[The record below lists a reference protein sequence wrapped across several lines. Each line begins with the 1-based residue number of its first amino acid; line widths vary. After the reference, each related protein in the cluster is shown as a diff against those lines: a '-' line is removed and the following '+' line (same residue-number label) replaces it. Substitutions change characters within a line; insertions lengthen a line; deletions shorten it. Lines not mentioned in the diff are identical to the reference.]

1 MADSSRRRMRSANV
15 AIGVTAVV
23 AAALSGC
30 SASEDYNTVCV
41 EEDTMER
48 VSDYECEDDDN
59 YSGGSYVWY
68 YLGSGRR
75 APSVG
80 SYVSGG
86 STTPPAGS
94 SGRSKGSSSD
104 NSGSSSKYGG
114 SSTDYG
120 GFGGSSGGVSS

>member
-1 MADSSRRRMRSANV
+1 MRSATV

-30 SASEDYNTVCV
+30 SSSEDYTAVCV
-41 EEDTMER
+41 DEDTMER
-48 VSDYECEDDDN
+48 VSDYECDDDDN
-59 YSGGSYVWY
+59 YGGGSYIWY

-94 SGRSKGSSSD
+94 AGRGSRSSND
-104 NSGSSSKYGG
+104 GGGSSSKYGG

-120 GFGGSSGGVSS
+120 GFGDSSGGVSG